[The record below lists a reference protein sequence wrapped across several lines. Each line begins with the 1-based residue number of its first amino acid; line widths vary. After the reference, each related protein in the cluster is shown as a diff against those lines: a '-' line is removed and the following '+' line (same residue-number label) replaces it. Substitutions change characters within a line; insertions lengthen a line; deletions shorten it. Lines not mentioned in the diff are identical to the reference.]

1 MGIRYEAVVRT
12 IVFAT
17 VAWVRR
23 PHLTS
28 HVGSICLKMA
38 SLPSGGFSTG
48 FSSFPASTQRPT
60 FQISIQ
66 IQRQK
71 KKHHLEEVP
80 LLKSE
85 TISIFKAIEY
95 AILGKIPL

>member
-1 MGIRYEAVVRT
+1 MKRWWEPLSSPLWPEFDVHTWRHMLVQF
-12 IVFAT
+12 V
-17 VAWVRR
+17 
-23 PHLTS
+23 L
-28 HVGSICLKMA
+28 

-85 TISIFKAIEY
+85 TISIFIAIEY